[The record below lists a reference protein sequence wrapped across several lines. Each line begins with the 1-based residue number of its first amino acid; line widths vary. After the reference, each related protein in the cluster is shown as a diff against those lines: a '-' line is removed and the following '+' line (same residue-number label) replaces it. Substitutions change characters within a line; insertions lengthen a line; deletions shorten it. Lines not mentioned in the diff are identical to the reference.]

1 MRVTAAKAHYR
12 VALEVGVAVAA
23 LVVVAQLEV
32 DDEELVVAVGSG
44 PTCNM

>member
-1 MRVTAAKAHYR
+1 MRVTAAEAHYR
-12 VALEVGVAVAA
+12 AALEVAAGVAA

-32 DDEELVVAVGSG
+32 DEEELLAAVGSG